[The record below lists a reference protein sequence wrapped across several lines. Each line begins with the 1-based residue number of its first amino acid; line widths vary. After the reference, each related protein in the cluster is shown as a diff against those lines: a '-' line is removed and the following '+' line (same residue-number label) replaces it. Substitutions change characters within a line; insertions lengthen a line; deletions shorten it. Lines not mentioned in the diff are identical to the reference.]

1 MPLVPFSDLPPSA
14 RVWVFAADRPVTGA
28 SAERLLGEVDGFLA
42 RWMAHG
48 APLTDAREWRDDRFL
63 AIAVD
68 PRTANASGC
77 SIDGLFRTL
86 RALEPAIGAS
96 LVGGGRVYFRDA
108 DGAIRSVSRDEFSAL
123 AAAGRVTPSTRV
135 FDPTVATLGDWRD
148 RFETEAGQSWHAQL
162 LPAGR

>member
-14 RVWVFAADRPVTGA
+14 RVWVFAADRPVTGTA
-28 SAERLLGEVDGFLA
+28 AERLLGEVDAFLA

-48 APLTDAREWRDDRFL
+48 APLSSAREWRDDRFL
-63 AIAVD
+63 VIGVD

-96 LVGGGRVYFRDA
+96 LVGGGRVYFRGA
-108 DGAIRSVSRDEFSAL
+108 DGAVRAASRDEFSGL
-123 AAAGRVTPSTRV
+123 AASGAVTSSTRV
-135 FDPTVATLGDWRD
+135 FDPTVTTLGDWRD
-148 RFETEAGQSWHAQL
+148 RFEIEAARSWHAAL
-162 LPAGR
+162 LA